1 MQAKLKTMA
10 VSGKKG
16 KSYDQQRRHC
26 LLHLNSWSVTEV
38 GGTVI
43 TGVNFQSILSMI
55 ILFSKTLKHTHFKK
69 TSQKNKI

>member
-10 VSGKKG
+10 VSGEKG
-16 KSYDQQRRHC
+16 KSYDVI
-26 LLHLNSWSVTEV
+26 LSTASNSWSVTEV
-38 GGTVI
+38 GRTVI

>member
-10 VSGKKG
+10 VSGEKG
-16 KSYDQQRRHC
+16 KSYDET
-26 LLHLNSWSVTEV
+26 LSTASNSWSVTEV